1 MSVEPMS
8 QVDAKI
14 AQYEVLED
22 DSARNELQS
31 VVEMAAWVAQVP
43 LATINLISTT
53 QQHQIATVG
62 FDGSICR
69 REDSMCAVS
78 VAAEGPVVVP
88 DASADPRFAENPFV
102 TGILGDVRFYAAHQL
117 VTPDDVVIG
126 TLCVFD
132 TVPRELE
139 DSRRRALQT
148 LADRV
153 VDLLELSLRTRALDE
168 SLRRMALMRDELARS
183 NEHLAAFAGQV
194 SHDLRNPLST
204 VAMSLYLLR
213 EQIGDENNGSMVDR
227 ALRGTS
233 RMQSLIEDLLSF
245 ARLGGALRREP
256 VDLRVVVQEV
266 LADLAV
272 PLEGAEVEVGPLPV
286 VSADPT
292 QMRAV
297 LQNLVANAAKFT
309 APGEPARITVGARP
323 APSSWRIEVGD
334 RGPGIDPVD
343 AQRVFDPLVRLD
355 EKAEGSGIG
364 LTTCRRIVEAH
375 GGTIGLTPREGGG
388 TVAWVD
394 LPFD

>member
-14 AQYEVLED
+14 AQYEVLD
-22 DSARNELQS
+22 DVSARSELQS

-53 QQHQIATVG
+53 HQHQIATIG
-62 FDGSICR
+62 FEPAICR

-78 VAAEGPVVVP
+78 VAAGGPVVVP
-88 DASADPRFAENPFV
+88 DASQDDRFRHNPFV
-102 TGILGDVRFYAAHQL
+102 TGVLGDVRFYAAHQL

-139 DSRRRALQT
+139 ESRRRALET

-153 VDLLELSLRTRALDE
+153 VDLLELSLRTRALNE
-168 SLRRMALMRDELARS
+168 SLRRMGQMRDELARS

-213 EQIGDENNGSMVDR
+213 EQLGDGSSSSMVDR
-227 ALRGTS
+227 ALRGTA
-233 RMQSLIEDLLSF
+233 RMQSLIEDLLAF

-256 VDLRVVVQEV
+256 VDLRDVVKDVV
-266 LADLAV
+266 TDLEV
-272 PLEGAEVEVGPLPV
+272 PLTGAEVEVGPLPV

-309 APGEPARITVGARP
+309 APGEPARITVGARS
-323 APSSWRIEVGD
+323 APTSWRIEVSD
-334 RGPGIDPVD
+334 RGPGIDPAD

-355 EKAEGSGIG
+355 ESAEGSGIG
-364 LTTCRRIVEAH
+364 LTTCRRIIEAH
-375 GGTIGLTPREGGG
+375 GGSIGLAPREGGG
-388 TVAWVD
+388 TVAWID
-394 LPFD
+394 LPHS